1 MGIIIFVAFLPEK
14 VQLFVLFLGS
24 QEAGMFRKELTEAR
38 LSAHEPLHSPLVA
51 VRPAAQHLRWWLQF
65 DKAREGLELRR
76 KPRGRERGESSR
88 PLIAVSHHAIDPPGS
103 FRCLHRFHNSLIPA
117 NLRDKLRG
125 VESVNGAPWF
135 WNPVAGS
142 FFTSPPASFTA
153 GILPQNVDLL
163 LQLCVSVCL
172 YFGMCVVDIQEAT
185 ILLQTKRGL
194 LRVCSFIAPEIYIF
208 EFSVL
213 RYLTW

>member
-38 LSAHEPLHSPLVA
+38 LSAHEPLHSPLVP

-65 DKAREGLELRR
+65 DKAWRVWSSGESPEGETAGPAGL
-76 KPRGRERGESSR
+76 SSR

-142 FFTSPPASFTA
+142 FFYQPRIIYSRYPPPECWLIITIVCICVFVFWHVCGGYTGGHYSFTDKN
-153 GILPQNVDLL
+153 G
-163 LQLCVSVCL
+163 
-172 YFGMCVVDIQEAT
+172 
-185 ILLQTKRGL
+185 
-194 LRVCSFIAPEIYIF
+194 IF